1 MTLQSKII
9 ELLAERPDLT
19 SNEIAEVIGIK
30 LSSAKVMLCKMAK
43 AKEGQSPKILRRK
56 ELKREKMAGPANQ
69 YVYRNA

>member
-1 MTLQSKII
+1 MSLQSKIL

-19 SNEIAEVIGIK
+19 SNEIAEVLNIK
-30 LSSAKVMLCKMAK
+30 LSSAKVLLCKMTK

-56 ELKREKMAGPANQ
+56 ELKREKMTGPANQ